1 MTNLE
6 SAYSVT
12 AELPLERERSL
23 TNDFPSSAHAEV
35 YGMKEMFSFHQA
47 RLSDQKADD
56 ASLPSLILT
65 DSSSADETIDANP
78 ATSFL
83 PSENEAAVQSVE
95 TSDSPPNEKMEASG
109 GFFDV
114 VGAVLEGAGERLL
127 DPGALMQNIG
137 SAVLCVAAGALAVAL
152 LPEMV
157 VVAGAVA
164 LTGLA
169 VGAAVTSLPA
179 VFHDADVVANPEN
192 HSLVEYNESHADLR
206 QLGALGVDVLEQGV
220 MGSLTVALRPLLAK
234 EMLFATM
241 SHSSIAITGSARG
254 TVFTNMAKPIKLSY
268 RGEVLRDIELPD
280 GTYAHRVKSGEY
292 EEFFGDNHPLAGR
305 RKPYSASYE
314 VLDNGD
320 VVRETSSQIQTFK
333 PDGNVVTQIKQN
345 AQSTPIVSEAASEAV
360 KNAYR
365 DLPEEIRN
373 LVASTTKVRLGET
386 VPDAIPSLAGEKI
399 HGPKGEIPFEDAFG
413 VYIHATDEIGIRAG
427 IDRLESVPQVL
438 RHEVG
443 HMVDKQ
449 LNFPSRNREFKRAF
463 NRDFRR
469 LPSDIREKLAYFV
482 MDGKD
487 GSFGS
492 RAHSETF
499 AEVFSALTQPYSGTV
514 SQRIPSMV
522 LFPLAKFLSVKP
534 TLIAGGL
541 AEYFPHTAAVVRNSL
556 LDEGYMT
563 PL

>member
-1 MTNLE
+1 MSKLE
-6 SAYSVT
+6 SAYSVR
-12 AELPLERERSL
+12 AELPFERERSL

-35 YGMKEMFSFHQA
+35 YGMKEMLSFHQA
-47 RLSDQKADD
+47 RLSDQKPHD
-56 ASLPSLILT
+56 ALPSLSLM
-65 DSSSADETIDANP
+65 DSSLAAETIDANP
-78 ATSFL
+78 ATSAL

-95 TSDSPPNEKMEASG
+95 TSDSAPNEKMEASG
-109 GFFDV
+109 GFLDV
-114 VGAVLEGAGERLL
+114 LGAVLQGAGERLL
-127 DPGALMQNIG
+127 DPGALIQNIG
-137 SAVLCVAAGALAVAL
+137 SAVLWVAAGALAVAL
-152 LPEMV
+152 LPEVV

-179 VFHDADVVANPEN
+179 VFHDADVVANPGN
-192 HSLVEYNESHADLR
+192 HSLAEYNESRADLWH
-206 QLGALGVDVLEQGV
+206 LGTLGVDVLEQGV
-220 MGSLTVALRPLLAK
+220 VGGLTVAVRPLLAK

-241 SHSSIAITGSARG
+241 SHSSVAITGSAKG
-254 TVFTNMAKPIKLSY
+254 TVFTNMAKPIKLKY
-268 RGEVLRDIELPD
+268 RGDVLRDIELPD
-280 GTYAHRVKSGEY
+280 GTYAHRVKSGKY

-345 AQSTPIVSEAASEAV
+345 AQSTPNVSEAALEV
-360 KNAYR
+360 VNNAYR

-373 LVASTTKVRLGET
+373 LVASTTKVKLGET
-386 VPDAIPSLAGEKI
+386 VPDAIPALAGKKI
-399 HGPKGEIPFEDAFG
+399 SGPTGEIPFEDAFG
-413 VYIHATDEIGIRAG
+413 AYVYSSDEIGLRAG
-427 IDRLESVPQVL
+427 IDGLESVPRVL

-443 HMVDKQ
+443 HMLDKQ
-449 LNFPSRNREFKRAF
+449 LKFPSRDPEFKKAF

-469 LPSDIREKLAYFV
+469 LPSDAREKLAYYV
-482 MDGKD
+482 MNGKD
-487 GSFGS
+487 GSLGS
-492 RAHSETF
+492 KAHSETF
-499 AEVFSALTQPYSGTV
+499 AEVFAALTQPYSGTV
-514 SQRIPSMV
+514 SNWIPSKV

-541 AEYFPHTAAVVRNSL
+541 AEYFPHTAAVVRKSL